1 VVNLVV
7 TDDQRDRVVVG
18 FDLSDVC
25 VALVVGFDLSD
36 VCVAQRVWVPDLSVG
51 LLN

>member
-1 VVNLVV
+1 MV
-7 TDDQRDRVVVG
+7 TDDQRDRV
-18 FDLSDVC
+18 
-25 VALVVGFDLSD
+25 VVGFDLSD